1 MNSEY
6 PTIGYG
12 KDNMTFTRICPK
24 CNRFVKADKSVKF
37 MSNFIDE
44 IKDIKPNAT
53 CKKCGRVT
61 MEFIGYY

>member
-1 MNSEY
+1 MNGEY

-12 KDNMTFTRICPK
+12 KDNMTFTRVCPK

-44 IKDIKPNAT
+44 I
-53 CKKCGRVT
+53 
-61 MEFIGYY
+61 